1 MSVTTS
7 KYCQDVFQEVLFMA
21 TQVKATLRIDEDFY
35 EQIKKIAKAEN
46 RSINSEILYLLKQAL
61 QNSK

>member
-1 MSVTTS
+1 MS
-7 KYCQDVFQEVLFMA
+7 